1 MEEGISII
9 ICCYNSE
16 RTIKRA
22 IEHIIAQRGI
32 ENIDKELI
40 VVDNN
45 CTDSTVSIVS
55 SFDNLAIPI
64 YIVKETTPGL
74 MAARKTGISHARYSL
89 IQFCDDDNFLCEDY
103 LVTMWNLMMQDS
115 KIGACG
121 GHGIA
126 IVDNGFL
133 PEWFEKIQGGYA
145 CGNQLPKRGR
155 CNFLYGAGLCIRKFV
170 LDFISAQG
178 IGYLLSG
185 RKGNTLLSGDDTEL
199 CCFIRQMGLI
209 LWYEDSISFQH
220 CLPSSRL
227 TQEYA
232 IKMFYGFG
240 MAVPVIDIYN
250 CALRNY
256 KVTYWH
262 LCKQLVKSIRDYIL
276 MKIKRGNRKNLHN
289 KLDIAVAKG
298 RMNGYITFKFK
309 KLLQQYYIFKE
320 IPKYA

>member
-1 MEEGISII
+1 MENGISII

-16 RTIKRA
+16 RTIKRT
-22 IEHIIAQRGI
+22 IEHIIAQSNVEDI
-32 ENIDKELI
+32 NKELF

-45 CTDSTVSIVS
+45 CTDSTISIIR
-55 SFDNLAIPI
+55 SFDSLTIPI
-64 YIVKETTPGL
+64 YVVKEITPGL
-74 MAARKTGISHARYSL
+74 MAARKSGISHARYSL
-89 IQFCDDDNFLCEDY
+89 IQFCDDDNFLCKNY
-103 LVTMWNLMMQDS
+103 LATIWKLMKDT

-121 GHGIA
+121 GQGIA
-126 IVDNGFL
+126 IVDNGIL

-145 CGNQLPKRGR
+145 CGNQLAESGK
-155 CNFLYGAGLCIRKFV
+155 CNFLYGAGLCIRKSI

-178 IGYLLSG
+178 INYLLSG

-199 CCFIRQMGLI
+199 CCFIRQMGLT

-220 CLPSSRL
+220 CLPLSRL

-240 MAVPVIDIYN
+240 IAVPVIDVYN

-262 LCKQLVKSIRDYIL
+262 LCKQLVKSIWDYIL
-276 MKIKRGNRKNLHN
+276 MKTKRDNRKNLYS
-289 KLDIAVAKG
+289 KLDMSVAKG